1 MDKLELLMQIAVSLA
16 AIIPLIVALIK
27 FVVKSV
33 KEKNWLQMVNLALKL
48 IAEAGSMFQTG
59 ADKKSY
65 VMQMVKAAAK
75 ELNYEIDENA
85 LSNLIDSIIGITK
98 TVNVDHKED

>member
-1 MDKLELLMQIAVSLA
+1 
-16 AIIPLIVALIK
+16 
-27 FVVKSV
+27 
-33 KEKNWLQMVNLALKL
+33 
-48 IAEAGSMFQTG
+48 
-59 ADKKSY
+59 
-65 VMQMVKAAAK
+65 MQMVKAAAK

>member
-48 IAEAGSMFQTG
+48 IAEAESMFQTG
-59 ADKKSY
+59 ADKKHMLCKWLKQQQKS
-65 VMQMVKAAAK
+65 
-75 ELNYEIDENA
+75 
-85 LSNLIDSIIGITK
+85 
-98 TVNVDHKED
+98 

>member
-16 AIIPLIVALIK
+16 AIIPLIIALVK

-33 KEKNWLQMVNLALKL
+33 KEKNWVQMVNLALKL
-48 IAEAGSMFQTG
+48 IAEAEGMFETG
-59 ADKKSY
+59 ADKKAY

-75 ELNYEIDENA
+75 ELNYDLDEDA
-85 LSNLIDSIIGITK
+85 LSSLIDSIIGITK
-98 TVNVDHKED
+98 TVNVSCKEN

>member
-16 AIIPLIVALIK
+16 AIIPLIVALVK

-48 IAEAGSMFQTG
+48 IAEAEGMFETG
-59 ADKKSY
+59 ADKKAY

-75 ELNYEIDENA
+75 ELNYDLDEDA

-98 TVNVDHKED
+98 TVNVNCEEN